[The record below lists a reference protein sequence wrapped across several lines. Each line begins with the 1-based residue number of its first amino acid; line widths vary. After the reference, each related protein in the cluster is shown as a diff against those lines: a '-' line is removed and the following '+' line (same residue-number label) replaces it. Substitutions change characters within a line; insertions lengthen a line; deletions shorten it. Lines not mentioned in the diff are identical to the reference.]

1 MEDWKYRMRVFL
13 TGGTG
18 FIGRYVVKHL
28 EKEGSNI
35 LLLTPVSKENIF
47 SVIKSKKVD
56 IVSGDLSDIDRW
68 ETKLKQFKPDTTIHL
83 AWEGIPDYGVKTSI
97 KNLKYGLNLFEEL
110 AEIGCKKIICTGSC
124 WEYGQNQGKI
134 SEDSP
139 IKSSNAFTA
148 AKNALHCL
156 GREIARENN
165 IQFIW
170 TRLFYVY
177 GPGQRGK
184 SLIPY
189 IIKYIKEG
197 KKPKIKTPSAR
208 NDFIYVEDVAKAIV
222 AILKKCNRS
231 TVYNIGS
238 GYSTSIQDIFKI
250 VYSKLNL
257 QHKLK
262 NEPFNTEN
270 ICSDNFWADISKIKK
285 EIGWKP
291 KTIIKEGIHKT
302 VLYYNSFAS

>member
-1 MEDWKYRMRVFL
+1 MRIFL

-28 EKEGSNI
+28 EKEGCNI
-35 LLLTPVSKENIF
+35 LLLTRASKENI
-47 SVIKSKKVD
+47 SPIMKSKKIK
-56 IVSGDLSDIDRW
+56 IVLGDLSDINKW
-68 ETKLKQFKPDTTIHL
+68 KNKLKQFKPEATIHL

-134 SEDSP
+134 SEDLP
-139 IKSSNAFTA
+139 AKSLNAFTA

-156 GREIARENN
+156 GREIAKENN
-165 IQFIW
+165 IHFIW

-177 GPGQRGK
+177 GPGQREN

-189 IIKYIKEG
+189 IIKCVKEG
-197 KKPKIKTPSAR
+197 KELKIKTPSAR
-208 NDFIYVEDVAKAIV
+208 NDFIYVDDVARAIV
-222 AILKKCNRS
+222 LILEKCYQS

-238 GYSTSIQDIFKI
+238 GYSTSIQDIIKI
-250 VYSKLNL
+250 VYSELNL
-257 QHKLK
+257 QYKSK
-262 NEPFNTEN
+262 EIFFNTEN
-270 ICSDNFWADISKIKK
+270 IYSDNFWTDISKIKK
-285 EIGWKP
+285 EIGWEP
-291 KTIIKEGIHKT
+291 KIDIKNSIKKII
-302 VLYYNSFAS
+302 SFYE